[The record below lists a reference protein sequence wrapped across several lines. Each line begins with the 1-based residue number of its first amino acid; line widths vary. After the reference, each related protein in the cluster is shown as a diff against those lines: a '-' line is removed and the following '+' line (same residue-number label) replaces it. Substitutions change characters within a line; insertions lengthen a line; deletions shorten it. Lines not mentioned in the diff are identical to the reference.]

1 MTLTAFLFRQMAG
14 RSDKKRDAGLT
25 IPENVTAHRD
35 ISYGEHGKWSLL
47 DLYVPKDVPAPVPV
61 IVSVHG
67 GGWVYGTKEN
77 YVYYCSDLA
86 RRGFAVVNF
95 SYRLAPR
102 HKFPTALEDT
112 NEAFRWL
119 LDNAGNYGLDLSHI
133 FAVGDSAGAHMLGL
147 YACLC
152 TDPAFAAH
160 FGLCPPEGLKLRAVA
175 LNCGVYHMAPGGG
188 RSMTSSL
195 MRDVLPGGGTAEELE
210 RISVLNH
217 VTAAFPPAFVM
228 TASGDFLVDQ
238 APPLVEKL
246 QSLGVEAEYH
256 YYGDEQ
262 RVLGH
267 VFHCNQRLPEAT
279 QCNDDECAFFRRFAD
294 NLRPDFTAFS

>member
-1 MTLTAFLFRQMAG
+1 MTMTALMFRLMAG

-25 IPENVTAHRD
+25 IPETVTAYRD
-35 ISYGEHGKWSLL
+35 ISYGKHGRWSLL
-47 DLYVPKDVPAPVPV
+47 DLYVPKDVTAPVPV

-67 GGWVYGTKEN
+67 GGWVYGTKET

-102 HKFPTALEDT
+102 HKFPAALEDT
-112 NEAFRWL
+112 NAAFHWL
-119 LDNAGNYGLDLSHI
+119 LENADRYGLDASRV

-152 TDPAFAAH
+152 TDPAFAAR
-160 FGLCPPEGLKLRAVA
+160 FDFRPPEGFVPRAVA
-175 LNCGVYHMAPGGG
+175 LNCGVYHMAPGS
-188 RSMTSSL
+188 RRDANASL
-195 MRDVLPGGGTAEELE
+195 MRDVLPGGGTPEELE

-217 VTAAFPPAFVM
+217 VTKSFPPAFIM
-228 TASGDFLVDQ
+228 TASGDFLAEQ

-279 QCNDDECAFFRRFAD
+279 ICNDEECAFFRRF
-294 NLRPDFTAFS
+294 L

>member
-1 MTLTAFLFRQMAG
+1 MTLTALMFRLMAG
-14 RSDKKRDAGLT
+14 RSDNKRDAGLT
-25 IPENVTAHRD
+25 IPESVTAHRD
-35 ISYGEHGKWSLL
+35 ISYGKYGKWSLL
-47 DLYVPKDVPAPVPV
+47 DLYVPRDVPTPVPV

-67 GGWVYGTKEN
+67 GGWVYGTKET

-102 HKFPTALEDT
+102 HKFPAALEDT

-119 LDNAGNYGLDLSHI
+119 LANAETYGLDLSRV

-152 TDPAFAAH
+152 ADPAFAAR
-160 FGLCPPEGLKLRAVA
+160 FGLRPPEGLKLRAVA
-175 LNCGVYHMAPGGG
+175 LNCGVYQLAPGGK
-188 RSMTSSL
+188 RDMSSSL

-217 VTAAFPPAFVM
+217 VTADFPPAFVM
-228 TASGDFLVDQ
+228 TASGDFLADQ

-279 QCNDDECAFFRRFAD
+279 RCNDDECAFFKRF
-294 NLRPDFTAFS
+294 L

>member
-1 MTLTAFLFRQMAG
+1 MTMTALMFRLMAG

-25 IPENVTAHRD
+25 IPESVTAYRD
-35 ISYGEHGKWSLL
+35 ISYGEHGRWSLL
-47 DLYVPKDVPAPVPV
+47 DLYVPKDVTAPVPV

-67 GGWVYGTKEN
+67 GGWVYGTKET

-102 HKFPTALEDT
+102 HKFPAALEDT
-112 NEAFRWL
+112 NAAFHWL
-119 LDNAGNYGLDLSHI
+119 LENADRYGLDASRV

-152 TDPAFAAH
+152 TDPAFAAR
-160 FGLCPPEGLKLRAVA
+160 FGLRPPEGLKLRAVA
-175 LNCGVYHMAPGGG
+175 LNCGVYALAPGK
-188 RSMTSSL
+188 SPASTAAL

-217 VTAAFPPAFVM
+217 VTKSFPPAFIM
-228 TASGDFLVDQ
+228 TASGDFLADQ

-279 QCNDDECAFFRRFAD
+279 ICNDEECAFFRRF
-294 NLRPDFTAFS
+294 L

>member
-1 MTLTAFLFRQMAG
+1 MALTAFLFRLMAK

-25 IPENVTAHRD
+25 VPDAVTEIRD
-35 ISYGEHGKWSLL
+35 LSYGEHGQWSLL
-47 DLYVPKDVPAPVPV
+47 DLYVPKAAEAPVPV

-67 GGWVYGTKEN
+67 GGWVYGTKET
-77 YVYYCSDLA
+77 YRYYCSDLA

-95 SYRLAPR
+95 NYRLAPKY
-102 HKFPTALEDT
+102 KFPAALEDV
-112 NEAFRWL
+112 NAAFGWL
-119 LDNAGNYGLDLSHI
+119 LAHAGEYWLDAARV

-147 YACLC
+147 YSCLC
-152 TDPAFAAH
+152 ADPDFAAR
-160 FGLCPPEGLKLRAVA
+160 FAFRPPEGLSLRAVA
-175 LNCGVYHMAPGGG
+175 LNCGVYHLAPGNSP
-188 RSMTSSL
+188 RSTSDL

-210 RISVLNH
+210 KISVLGH

-228 TASGDFLVDQ
+228 TASGDFLADQ

-246 QSLGVEAEYH
+246 KSLGVEVEYH

-262 RVLGH
+262 RQLGH

-279 QCNDDECAFFRRFAD
+279 QCNGDECAFFRRF
-294 NLRPDFTAFS
+294 L